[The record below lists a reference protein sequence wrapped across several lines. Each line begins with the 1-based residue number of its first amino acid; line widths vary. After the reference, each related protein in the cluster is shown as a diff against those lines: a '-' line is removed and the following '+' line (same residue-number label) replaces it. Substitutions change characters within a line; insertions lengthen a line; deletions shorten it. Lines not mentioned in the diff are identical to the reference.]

1 MDTEFKALMI
11 INTVTNLLEIVWID
25 KKKSENI
32 TQRFAY
38 TWLSLSLYPCPA
50 QIIYNN
56 GEEFIGHEFQ
66 DMMRSLGITS
76 KPTKLKNPQA
86 NAIIKWLYKMM
97 SDILQIMLHVDPPH
111 NELETTAMINNDL
124 VTVKQTP
131 KYVVN
136 HTIQRSVGTMV
147 FNRYTDV

>member
-1 MDTEFKALMI
+1 
-11 INTVTNLLEIVWID
+11 
-25 KKKSENI
+25 
-32 TQRFAY
+32 
-38 TWLSLSLYPCPA
+38 
-50 QIIYNN
+50 
-56 GEEFIGHEFQ
+56 
-66 DMMRSLGITS
+66 
-76 KPTKLKNPQA
+76 
-86 NAIIKWLYKMM
+86 
-97 SDILQIMLHVDPPH
+97 MLHVDPPH